1 VGSICAFLAVG
12 NDANRTMQAI
22 WTQHVYPCFVW
33 GLGNKRNLTM
43 YLLTSE
49 QLNGNDLRKE
59 TNQEMRLNKGIFIH

>member
-1 VGSICAFLAVG
+1 
-12 NDANRTMQAI
+12 
-22 WTQHVYPCFVW
+22 
-33 GLGNKRNLTM
+33 M